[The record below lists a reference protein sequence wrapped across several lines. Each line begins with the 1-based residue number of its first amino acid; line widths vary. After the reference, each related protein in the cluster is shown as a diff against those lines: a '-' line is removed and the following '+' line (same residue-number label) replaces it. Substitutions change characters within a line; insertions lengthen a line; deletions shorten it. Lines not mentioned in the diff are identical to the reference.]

1 MTANGRVILDMHSN
15 VLAVPG
21 AAVRSDP
28 KGGYYVNVMDT
39 TGNAMRVDVTTGYT
53 DGGLTEVS
61 GDLQPG
67 DRVYL
72 SAPPTR
78 QAGGGPGL
86 FGIRLGGG

>member
-1 MTANGRVILDMHSN
+1 
-15 VLAVPG
+15 
-21 AAVRSDP
+21 
-28 KGGYYVNVMDT
+28 MDT
-39 TGNAMRVDVTTGYT
+39 TGDAVRVDVTTGYT

-78 QAGGGPGL
+78 QGGGPNL